1 MGTHTESCVECQ
13 DETESFF
20 RSVLL
25 KFEDFSRVTDI
36 SENVEIIPAEK
47 VQINMETGQNS
58 GCSDNVM
65 DLYEN
70 SGELQVS
77 WSESAP
83 TFQEKWMSDEM
94 NIKTDC
100 MEYDSLEKDIAK
112 CKLLLPVNE
121 AQEQKIQTRKHKNR
135 ESAKLA
141 RERKLQTLKKL
152 TEDVECMRKKIKEQD
167 AIIAKLTAE
176 NSIIARLTAEND
188 ELRNMLAKNVVQK
201 ITKASGASQDSKTY
215 QGH

>member
-25 KFEDFSRVTDI
+25 KFEDFPHVTEV

-47 VQINMETGQNS
+47 VQINMETGQDSRCN
-58 GCSDNVM
+58 DDVM

-70 SGELQVS
+70 SNELQVS

-83 TFQEKWMSDEM
+83 AFQEKWMSDEV

-100 MEYDSLEKDIAK
+100 MEYNSLEKEIAK
-112 CKLLLPVNE
+112 SKLLLPVNE

-152 TEDVECMRKKIKEQD
+152 TEDVECMGKKIKEQD

-176 NSIIARLTAEND
+176 NN

-215 QGH
+215 KGH

>member
-25 KFEDFSRVTDI
+25 KFEDFPHVTEV

-47 VQINMETGQNS
+47 VQINMETGQDSRCN
-58 GCSDNVM
+58 DDVM

-70 SGELQVS
+70 SVELQVS

-83 TFQEKWMSDEM
+83 AFQEKWMSDEV

-100 MEYDSLEKDIAK
+100 MEYDSLEKEIAK
-112 CKLLLPVNE
+112 SKLLLPVNE

-152 TEDVECMRKKIKEQD
+152 TEDVECMGKKIKEQD
-167 AIIAKLTAE
+167 AIIANLTAE
-176 NSIIARLTAEND
+176 NN

-201 ITKASGASQDSKTY
+201 ITNASGASQDSKTY
-215 QGH
+215 KGH

>member
-25 KFEDFSRVTDI
+25 KFEDLPHVADV
-36 SENVEIIPAEK
+36 SENVEIIPVEK
-47 VQINMETGQNS
+47 VQINTETGQDS
-58 GCSDNVM
+58 GCSDDVM

-83 TFQEKWMSDEM
+83 TFQEKWTSDEM

-112 CKLLLPVNE
+112 SKLLLPVNE

-152 TEDVECMRKKIKEQD
+152 TEDVECMGKKIQERD
-167 AIIAKLTAE
+167 ALIAKLTAE
-176 NSIIARLTAEND
+176 NAIIAELTAENN
-188 ELRNMLAKNVVQK
+188 ELRNMLAKNVAQK
-201 ITKASGASQDSKTY
+201 IAKASCASQDSKTY
-215 QGH
+215 KGH

>member
-1 MGTHTESCVECQ
+1 MGTHTGSCVEYQ
-13 DETESFF
+13 DDTESFF

-25 KFEDFSRVTDI
+25 KFEDLPHVADV
-36 SENVEIIPAEK
+36 SENVEIIPPEK
-47 VQINMETGQNS
+47 VQINTGTGQDL

-65 DLYEN
+65 DLCEN
-70 SGELQVS
+70 PVELQVS

-100 MEYDSLEKDIAK
+100 MEYDSLEKDMAK
-112 CKLLLPVNE
+112 SKLLLPVNE
-121 AQEQKIQTRKHKNR
+121 EQEQRIQTRKHKNR

-152 TEDVECMRKKIKEQD
+152 TEDVECMGKKIKDKD

-176 NSIIARLTAEND
+176 NAIIAKLKAEND
-188 ELRNMLAKNVVQK
+188 ELRNMLAKNVAHK
-201 ITKASGASQDSKTY
+201 ITKASGALLDSKT
-215 QGH
+215 